1 MVLKRQYDR
10 VLWRLEGTLSYSF
23 NHILK
28 HTSNSE
34 SRKQNCLPVS
44 AYKYCQLLLLP
55 YPETQRKFIL
65 LANGTDSM
73 VLLSLEVSTHTH
85 THTDT
90 HTHTHDHQSEVS
102 THTHTHN
109 THTHNTHDHQS
120 EVSTHTHHLPIGD
133 HQWEV
138 FTHTWSAH
146 WWSLV
151 WGIHT
156 YIIYPL
162 VFISVRYP
170 HTHDLPTGD
179 H

>member
-85 THTDT
+85 THRHT
-90 HTHTHDHQSEVS
+90 HTHTWSSVWGI
-102 THTHTHN
+102 HTHTSSTHWWSSVRSV
-109 THTHNTHDHQS
+109 HTHMICPLVIIS
-120 EVSTHTHHLPIGD
+120 VRYP
-133 HQWEV
+133 
-138 FTHTWSAH
+138 HTWSAH

-156 YIIYPL
+156 CIIYPL
-162 VFISVRYP
+162 VIISVRYP